1 MGNSKD
7 FRTDTCDVWAE
18 SQRLRSIIFRSLV
31 LKAARRLR
39 ASLAATSPSDLGAR
53 ELRQAR
59 PMRRPQAVI
68 TRLFRQRHVAFL
80 PPPRPIKNAPLAA
93 IVAAF
98 VLMHVFAGVM
108 LIHAAVAVVNSAQS
122 EARPSLA
129 SNRND
134 DLGDQAIIHNGAR
147 K

>member
-53 ELRQAR
+53 ELRQAS
-59 PMRRPQAVI
+59 PPQIVI

-122 EARPSLA
+122 DARPSLA